1 MTEPI
6 ARAAKP
12 KPLTWYHAS
21 LGPEAPR
28 PRLEGM
34 LRARVCVIGGGL
46 CGVAT
51 ALELAERGIDTV
63 LLEAETIGHGASGR
77 NGGQIVQGFSASID
91 TLMRAVDAEEALT
104 VWNLGREAI
113 DLIEERVRRH
123 KIDCDLRWGYFHAA
137 VTQRQLHD
145 LQATARAYADLGYN
159 HCQVIDGTRMRA
171 EVLATDRYVGGMLD
185 PESGQLH
192 PLAYLRGLVGVAEF
206 LDVRL
211 FERSAVTVIDPGAD
225 GVTVRTATGAVEA
238 DHVVFAGNAYLGR
251 LIPSLRRRLM
261 PVASFIGVTEPIA
274 ADVARSLFKQDVAV
288 ADGNLALDYF
298 RLTADNRL
306 LFGAG
311 ASYSAIP
318 PLGLSRWL
326 AKRIRRVF
334 PELGGIRIDHAWGGL
349 IGITVNRLPD
359 LGRIGDRILYAQGF
373 SGQGVALTGIAG
385 RLIAEAVDGDDSRF
399 ALLAQIRHRAF
410 PGGPLRTPALVA
422 VTALAKVK
430 DRLGF

>member
-1 MTEPI
+1 MTKPV
-6 ARAAKP
+6 ARAANP
-12 KPLTWYHAS
+12 KPPTWYHAS
-21 LGPEAPR
+21 LDPEASR
-28 PRLEGM
+28 PRLEGAV
-34 LRARVCVIGGGL
+34 RARVCVVGGGL

-51 ALELAERGIDTV
+51 ALELAERGIETV

-91 TLMRAVDAEEALT
+91 TLVRAVGTEDARAI
-104 VWNLGREAI
+104 WDLGRDAV

-137 VTQRQLHD
+137 VTERQLRD
-145 LQATARAYADLGYN
+145 LHATVPAYTDLGYDR
-159 HCQVIDGTRMRA
+159 CQVIDGVAMRA
-171 EVLATDRYVGGMLD
+171 EVLSTDRYVGGMLD

-192 PLAYLRGLVGVAEF
+192 PLAYLRGLAGVAEF

-211 FERSAVTVIDPGAD
+211 FEHSPVIAIAPAQDS
-225 GVTVRTATGAVEA
+225 VILRTAKGTVEA
-238 DHVVFAGNAYLGR
+238 DNVVLAGNAYLGR
-251 LIPSLRRRLM
+251 LIPSLRKRLM

-274 ADVARSLFKQDVAV
+274 EDVARSLFKQDVAV
-288 ADGNLALDYF
+288 ADCNMALDYF

-311 ASYSAIP
+311 ASYSALP
-318 PLGLSRWL
+318 PLGVSRWL
-326 AKRIRRVF
+326 AKRIRKVF
-334 PELGGIRIDHAWGGL
+334 PELDGIRIDHAWGGL

-359 LGRIGDRILYAQGF
+359 LGWIGDRMLYAQGF

-385 RLIAEAVDGDDSRF
+385 KLIAEAIDGDDSRF
-399 ALLAQIRHRAF
+399 ALLAQLHHRAF
-410 PGGPLRTPALVA
+410 PGGLLRTPALVA
-422 VTALAKVK
+422 ATALAKIK